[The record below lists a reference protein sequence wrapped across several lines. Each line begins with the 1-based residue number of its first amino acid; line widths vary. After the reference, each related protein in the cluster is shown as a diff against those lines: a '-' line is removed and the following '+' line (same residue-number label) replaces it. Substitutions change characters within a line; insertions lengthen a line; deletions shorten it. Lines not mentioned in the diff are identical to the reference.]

1 MSCLMLPPTAAV
13 AVVSHMALTAL
24 PPVGN
29 KTVNYTITIL
39 IIEFWLNVANFDRNT
54 QAVLQIVRF

>member
-1 MSCLMLPPTAAV
+1 M
-13 AVVSHMALTAL
+13 AVVSHMALTAP

-29 KTVNYTITIL
+29 KTVNYTIAML
-39 IIEFWLNVANFDRNT
+39 RIEFWLNVANLDRNT